1 MIRTRIFGTI
11 ARVSGVLAFMMLLG
25 QLLANLYR

>member
-1 MIRTRIFGTI
+1 MIRTRLFDTI
-11 ARVSGVLAFMMLLG
+11 ARASGVLAFMMILG